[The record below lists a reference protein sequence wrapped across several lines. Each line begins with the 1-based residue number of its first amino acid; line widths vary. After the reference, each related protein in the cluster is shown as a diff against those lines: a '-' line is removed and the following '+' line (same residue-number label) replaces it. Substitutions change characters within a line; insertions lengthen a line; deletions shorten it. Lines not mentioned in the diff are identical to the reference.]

1 VLVEVSFKPLYE
13 GQSDPSDVIAHL
25 LDAGFSLTGAARVP
39 GSSSPWAL
47 DQADLLFER
56 R

>member
-1 VLVEVSFKPLYE
+1 VSFKPLYE
-13 GQSDPSDVIAHL
+13 GQSDPSAVIAHL
-25 LDAGFSLTGAARVP
+25 LGAGFSLTGAARVP